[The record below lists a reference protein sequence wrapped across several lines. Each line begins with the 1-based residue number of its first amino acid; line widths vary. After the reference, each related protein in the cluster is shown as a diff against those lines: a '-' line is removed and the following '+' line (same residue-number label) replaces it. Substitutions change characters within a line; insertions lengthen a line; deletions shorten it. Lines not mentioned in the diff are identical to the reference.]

1 MYTPAPTD
9 VGSYLRATVTYTDP
23 EGSGKVAMAVSDRKV
38 LAKRSTN
45 NPPVFRNADDEEITE
60 ETSLEK

>member
-1 MYTPAPTD
+1 MYTPTD

-38 LAKRSTN
+38 LVKRSTN
-45 NPPVFRNADDEEITE
+45 NRSAVQERRR
-60 ETSLEK
+60 